1 MPRIMSGMSIRERMA
16 NMWGAVKRS
25 ANRVS
30 SVATAPFRRPA
41 GRDPLNMSV
50 VFRGVQILQTAVSG
64 LPVRQLRHGM
74 AVEPARIVER
84 PDPDTWRADFIS
96 ETVMGLALNGNA
108 FWLRLKG
115 VDGSTIGLRNLPPA
129 LVSVSDARGDIANP
143 DKRYWYMG
151 REYTSNDIIHL
162 RFLKVPGRLRGMGPI
177 EAARE
182 EIEGA
187 IAEGVELQTL
197 KAPAA
202 IDVDEAGQVKG
213 LYVTPQMVSAIK
225 DGRASIRPTGE
236 EDLYIPCDVLIVAIG
251 QNIETRHF
259 EEAGIPVERGKIRT
273 KSTGTFENMPG
284 VFAGGDCASGPASV
298 ITAIAAGKVVAA
310 NIDEYLGYHH
320 EISCDVEIPEP
331 NLSDRSPCG
340 RVNLTEREACLRV
353 KDFEGVENCM
363 TENEAKQ
370 EAGRCLRCDHF
381 GYGIFKGGRESIW

>member
-1 MPRIMSGMSIRERMA
+1 MADIFGRGAAMPRIMSGMSIREMMA

-143 DKRYWYMG
+143 DKRYGYMG

-187 IAEGVELQTL
+187 IDARDYKSRYFSEGTHPTGIISTAKPLNDEVAEKVKESFKRNVDDVKVLTGDLKYTQLALSPKDMQFLETQQFDTTQAYAQPIELALGEVLPRGTSVELDWDSMRRSDTKT
-197 KAPAA
+197 KAETYQILIACNVLT
-202 IDVDEAGQVKG
+202 VDEARAMEGRPP
-213 LYVTPQMVSAIK
+213 LPAAPTPQPSN
-225 DGRASIRPTGE
+225 DLE
-236 EDLYIPCDVLIVAIG
+236 E
-251 QNIETRHF
+251 
-259 EEAGIPVERGKIRT
+259 
-273 KSTGTFENMPG
+273 
-284 VFAGGDCASGPASV
+284 
-298 ITAIAAGKVVAA
+298 
-310 NIDEYLGYHH
+310 
-320 EISCDVEIPEP
+320 
-331 NLSDRSPCG
+331 
-340 RVNLTEREACLRV
+340 TE
-353 KDFEGVENCM
+353 
-363 TENEAKQ
+363 
-370 EAGRCLRCDHF
+370 
-381 GYGIFKGGRESIW
+381 

>member
-1 MPRIMSGMSIRERMA
+1 MPRIMSGMSIREMMA

-187 IAEGVELQTL
+187 IDARDYKSRYFRGHASHGHHQHR
-197 KAPAA
+197 
-202 IDVDEAGQVKG
+202 EA
-213 LYVTPQMVSAIK
+213 
-225 DGRASIRPTGE
+225 
-236 EDLYIPCDVLIVAIG
+236 
-251 QNIETRHF
+251 
-259 EEAGIPVERGKIRT
+259 VER
-273 KSTGTFENMPG
+273 
-284 VFAGGDCASGPASV
+284 
-298 ITAIAAGKVVAA
+298 
-310 NIDEYLGYHH
+310 
-320 EISCDVEIPEP
+320 
-331 NLSDRSPCG
+331 RS
-340 RVNLTEREACLRV
+340 
-353 KDFEGVENCM
+353 
-363 TENEAKQ
+363 
-370 EAGRCLRCDHF
+370 
-381 GYGIFKGGRESIW
+381 GREGQGKFQAQRR